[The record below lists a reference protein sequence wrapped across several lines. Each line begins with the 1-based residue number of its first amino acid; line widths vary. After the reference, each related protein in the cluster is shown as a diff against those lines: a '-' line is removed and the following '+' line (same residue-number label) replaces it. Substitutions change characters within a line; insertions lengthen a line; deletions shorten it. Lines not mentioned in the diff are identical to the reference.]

1 MIADIIRSPSTAWPR
16 LALVARRW
24 RGGLGDVFEQER
36 DRWLIWTPV
45 LLGLGVAFYFLL
57 PREPRLFSG
66 LVLFGATVA
75 LGVALRHRPVLA
87 RSAVVLA
94 MVAAG
99 FLAAELRTAMVTAP
113 VLHAPIGPAVVGGRV
128 AEVELQ
134 EKSARILLADVRIVG
149 LDRAATPAQV
159 RIGLTRYSDIPR
171 LGDRL
176 SLKAKLFDPPAPA
189 APGAHDFRR
198 DLYFL
203 RIGAVGYAVQKYVRP
218 AGDDPIDNDASGGPL
233 LGRLRQAAAEKISA
247 VLSDPAQRAIA
258 LALLVGE
265 RGPIPDDVNNAMR
278 DAGLA
283 HLLAI
288 SGMNITIAAGLIY
301 FTLRLGLAAIPWLA
315 LRFPIKKWAAA
326 GGLVGEILYTEFV
339 GAPVSAERSMITTGF
354 IMLAIIADR
363 SALTLR
369 LVAISAA
376 LLILAEPEALMGA
389 SFQMSYGAIVALV
402 VLYERWN
409 FHGGGEKGGGGER
422 GPIRRALTYLMGIA
436 VMSLVASA
444 ASAVFAIYH
453 FQQSAFYGMGAN
465 LLAVPVHDLWIMPWG
480 IASYGL
486 MPFGLEELA
495 LKPMGWGISAM
506 LAVARL
512 FSGFPGAAGHF
523 AAMPA
528 AALGLIVVGGLWFL
542 LWTRRWRWLGVAP
555 VAAGIMLTVTAS
567 QPDLLIAEDGRLVAI
582 RMDNGAI
589 ALSNRAHDKFT
600 QSVWVRRAGEGDIGD
615 NPPAALRDA
624 PDAQQCGKGVCLFT
638 VAGHKGAILSDVRGF
653 QAACNGGQAGGPEIV
668 ISQIAAH
675 AHCPAPLVIDRTDL
689 ARDGAQSVTFTA
701 AGPRIETVREV
712 SGERPWSVFWPQEP
726 TTWPAKP
733 RS

>member
-1 MIADIIRSPSTAWPR
+1 LWSLLPNT
-16 LALVARRW
+16 
-24 RGGLGDVFEQER
+24 G
-36 DRWLIWTPV
+36 LIWTPV
-45 LLGLGVAFYFLL
+45 LLGLGVAVYFLL
-57 PREPRLFSG
+57 AREPRLSSG
-66 LVLFGATVA
+66 LLLFGATVA
-75 LGVALRHRPVLA
+75 LGFALRHRAAWA
-87 RSAVVLA
+87 RFAVVLA

-99 FLAAELRTAMVTAP
+99 FLAAELRTAIVAAP
-113 VLHAPIGPAVVGGRV
+113 VLHAPVGPAMVSGRV
-128 AEVELQ
+128 AAVELQ
-134 EKSARILLADVRIVG
+134 EKSARILLADVHIAG
-149 LDRAATPAQV
+149 LDRASTPARV
-159 RIGLTRYSDIPR
+159 RIGLTRYSDIPK

-176 SLKAKLFDPPAPA
+176 NLRVKLFAPPAPA

-198 DLYFL
+198 DLFFL

-218 AGDDPIDNDASGGPL
+218 TGDDPADGPL
-233 LGRLRQAAAEKISA
+233 LARWRQAAAEKISA
-247 VLSDPAQRAIA
+247 VFTDPGEAAERAVA

-301 FTLRLGLAAIPWLA
+301 FTLRLGLAAIPWVA

-326 GGLVGEILYTEFV
+326 GGLAGEILYTEFV

-354 IMLAIIADR
+354 IMLAIMADR

-369 LVAISAA
+369 LVAISAT

-389 SFQMSYGAIVALV
+389 SFQMSYAAIVALV

-409 FHGGGEKGGGGER
+409 FHGTGTQGPFRR
-422 GPIRRALTYLMGIA
+422 GLTYLMGIA
-436 VMSLVASA
+436 IMSLVASA

-480 IASYGL
+480 ISSYVL
-486 MPFGLEELA
+486 MPFGLEALA

-512 FSGFPGAAGHF
+512 FSGFPGASGHF

-528 AALGLIVVGGLWFL
+528 AALGLIVAGGLWFL
-542 LWTRRWRWLGVAP
+542 LWTRHWRWLGLAP
-555 VAAGIMLTVTAS
+555 VVAGIALTVTVR
-567 QPDLLIAEDGRLVAI
+567 QPDLLIAEDGKLVAI
-582 RMDNGAI
+582 RMGNGAI

-600 QSVWVRRAGEGDIGD
+600 QSVWVRRAGEGDIDARNSAGG
-615 NPPAALRDA
+615 PPAALRDA
-624 PDAQQCGKGVCLFT
+624 PEAQQCGNGVCLFT
-638 VAGHKGAILSDVRGF
+638 VAGHKAAILSDVHGF
-653 QAACNGGQAGGPEIV
+653 PAACDNAQNGGPEIV

-689 ARDGAQSVTFTA
+689 ARDGAQSITFIDGA
-701 AGPRIETVREV
+701 PRIETVREV
-712 SGERPWSVFWPQEP
+712 SGERPWSGL
-726 TTWPAKP
+726 
-733 RS
+733 R

>member
-1 MIADIIRSPSTAWPR
+1 VIADILRSPVAIRP
-16 LALVARRW
+16 LFAPLARRVY
-24 RGGLGDVFEQER
+24 GGLGGVFEAER
-36 DRWLIWTPV
+36 DRWLIWVPV
-45 LLGLGVAFYFLL
+45 LLGLGVAIYFLL
-57 PREPRLFSG
+57 PREPHLSSGFMLFALS
-66 LVLFGATVA
+66 VA
-75 LGVALRHRPVLA
+75 LSFALRRWPALVRSAAVLA
-87 RSAVVLA
+87 I
-94 MVAAG
+94 VAGG
-99 FLAAELRTAMVTAP
+99 FLAAELRTAVVSAP
-113 VLHAPIGPAVVGGRV
+113 VLHSPVGPATVSGRV
-128 AEVELQ
+128 VEVQLQ
-134 EKSARILLADVRIVG
+134 AKSARILLADVHIAG
-149 LDRAATPAQV
+149 LSRADTPAQV

-176 SLKAKLFDPPAPA
+176 NLRAKLFAPPSPA

-198 DLYFL
+198 DLFFL
-203 RIGAVGYAVQKYVRP
+203 RIGAVGYAVQKYIRP
-218 AGDDPIDNDASGGPL
+218 AGDDPADGPL
-233 LGRLRQAAAEKISA
+233 LGRLRQAAAERISA
-247 VLSDPAQRAIA
+247 VFADPRQSAERAIA

-301 FTLRLGLAAIPWLA
+301 FTLRLGLAAIPWIA

-326 GGLVGEILYTEFV
+326 GGLIGEILYTEFV

-354 IMLAIIADR
+354 IMLAIMADR

-376 LLILAEPEALMGA
+376 LLILVEPEALMGA

-409 FHGGGEKGGGGER
+409 FHGTGEKG
-422 GPIRRALTYLMGIA
+422 PFRRAITYLMGIA
-436 VMSLVASA
+436 IMSLVASA

-480 IASYGL
+480 ILSYVL
-486 MPFGLEELA
+486 MPFGLEPLA
-495 LKPMGWGISAM
+495 LRPMGWGISAM

-528 AALGLIVVGGLWFL
+528 VALGLIVIGGLWFL

-555 VAAGIMLTVTAS
+555 VAAGIALTVTVR
-567 QPDLLIAEDGRLVAI
+567 QPDLLIAEDGRLVAV
-582 RMDNGAI
+582 RMESGAI
-589 ALSNRAHDKFT
+589 VLSNRAHDKFT
-600 QSVWVRRAGEGDIGD
+600 QSVWIRRAGEGDIDD
-615 NPPAALRDA
+615 NPPATLKDS

-638 VAGHKGAILSDVRGF
+638 VAGHKAAILSDVQGF
-653 QAACNGGQAGGPEIV
+653 HAACDGAGVDIV
-668 ISQIAAH
+668 ISPIAAH
-675 AHCPAPLVIDRTDL
+675 AHCPVPLVIDRADL
-689 ARDGAQSVTFTA
+689 ALDGAQSITFTA
-701 AGPRIETVREV
+701 AGPRIETVRQD
-712 SGERPWSVFWPQEP
+712 SGERPWSVYAP
-726 TTWPAKP
+726 
-733 RS
+733 

>member
-1 MIADIIRSPSTAWPR
+1 MIADILRSPGVVWPR
-16 LALVARRW
+16 LALGARRLY
-24 RGGLGDVFEQER
+24 GGFGDLWESER

-45 LLGLGVAFYFLL
+45 LLGLGVAAYFLL
-57 PREPRLFSG
+57 PFEPRMSSG
-66 LVLFGATVA
+66 ILLFGLSVA
-75 LGVALRHRPVLA
+75 LGFAVRHRPAMA
-87 RSAVVLA
+87 RFAAVLA
-94 MVAAG
+94 MVAGG
-99 FLAAELRTAMVTAP
+99 FLAAELRTSMVAAP
-113 VLHAPIGPAVVGGRV
+113 VLHAPIGPALISGRV
-128 AEVELQ
+128 VEVQLQ
-134 EKSARILLADVRIVG
+134 EKNARILLEDVRITG
-149 LDRAATPAQV
+149 LARVATPVQV
-159 RIGLTRYSDIPR
+159 RIGLTRYSDSPK
-171 LGDRL
+171 LGDRI
-176 SLKAKLFDPPAPA
+176 SLRVKLFAPPAPA

-203 RIGAVGYAVQKYVRP
+203 RIGAVGYAVQKFTRP
-218 AGDDPIDNDASGGPL
+218 AEDDGEADGPW
-233 LGRLRQAAAEKISA
+233 LGRLRQAAAERISA
-247 VLSDPAQRAIA
+247 VFADPAEGAERAIA

-301 FTLRLGLAAIPWLA
+301 FTLRLGLAAIPWIA
-315 LRFPIKKWAAA
+315 LRYPIKKWAAV
-326 GGLVGEILYTEFV
+326 GGLVGEMLYTEFV

-369 LVAISAA
+369 LVAISAS

-402 VLYERWN
+402 VLYERWD
-409 FHGGGEKGGGGER
+409 FHGVGEK
-422 GPIRRALTYLMGIA
+422 GPIRRALTYLMGIII
-436 VMSLVASA
+436 MSLVASA

-480 IASYGL
+480 ILSYVL
-486 MPFGLEELA
+486 MPFGLESLA

-528 AALGLIVVGGLWFL
+528 AALGSIVVGGLWFL
-542 LWTRRWRWLGVAP
+542 LWTRRWRWLGMAP
-555 VAAGIMLTVTAS
+555 IATGIVLTVTVH

-582 RMDNGAI
+582 RMQSGAI
-589 ALSNRAHDKFT
+589 ALSNRAHDRFT
-600 QSVWVRRAGEGDIGD
+600 QSVWVRRAGEGDIDD
-615 NPPAALRDA
+615 NPPSSLKEA

-638 VAGHKGAILSDVRGF
+638 VAGHKAAILSDIHGF
-653 QAACNGGQAGGPEIV
+653 HAACDGGAEIV
-668 ISQIAAH
+668 VSQIAAH
-675 AHCPAPLVIDRTDL
+675 AHCSGPLVIDRTDL
-689 ARDGAQSVTFTA
+689 ARDGAQTITFIA
-701 AGPRIETVREV
+701 EGLSIDTVRAD
-712 SGERPWSVFWPQEP
+712 SGERPWSATAE
-726 TTWPAKP
+726 
-733 RS
+733 R

>member
-1 MIADIIRSPSTAWPR
+1 LWSLLPNT
-16 LALVARRW
+16 
-24 RGGLGDVFEQER
+24 G
-36 DRWLIWTPV
+36 LIWTPV
-45 LLGLGVAFYFLL
+45 LLGIGVALYFLL
-57 PREPRLFSG
+57 PREPRLSSG
-66 LVLFGATVA
+66 LLLFAATVA
-75 LGVALRHRPVLA
+75 LGFSLRHRAAWA
-87 RSAVVLA
+87 RFAVVLA

-99 FLAAELRTAMVTAP
+99 FLAAELRTAIVAAP
-113 VLHAPIGPAVVGGRV
+113 VLHAPVGPAMVSGRV

-134 EKSARILLADVRIVG
+134 AKSARILLADVRITG
-149 LDRAATPAQV
+149 LDRANTPAQV
-159 RIGLTRYSDIPR
+159 RIGLTRYSDIPK

-176 SLKAKLFDPPAPA
+176 NLRAKLFAPPAPA
-189 APGAHDFRR
+189 EPGAHDFRR

-218 AGDDPIDNDASGGPL
+218 AGDDMADGPL

-247 VLSDPAQRAIA
+247 VFTGPGETAERAIA

-326 GGLVGEILYTEFV
+326 GGLAGEILYTEFV

-354 IMLAIIADR
+354 IMLAIMADR

-402 VLYERWN
+402 VLYERWS
-409 FHGGGEKGGGGER
+409 FHGSGDKG
-422 GPIRRALTYLMGIA
+422 PFRRAFTYLMGIA

-486 MPFGLEELA
+486 MPFGLEALA

-512 FSGFPGAAGHF
+512 FSGFPGASGHF

-528 AALGLIVVGGLWFL
+528 AALGLIVAGGLWFL

-555 VAAGIMLTVTAS
+555 VAAGILLTVTARP
-567 QPDLLIAEDGRLVAI
+567 PDLLIAEDGKLVAI
-582 RMDNGAI
+582 RRENGAI
-589 ALSNRAHDKFT
+589 ALSNRAHDRFT
-600 QSVWVRRAGEGDIGD
+600 QSVWVRRAGEGDIDD
-615 NPPAALRDA
+615 NPPAVLRDA
-624 PDAQQCGKGVCLFT
+624 PDAQQCGSGVCLFT
-638 VAGHKGAILSDVRGF
+638 VAGHKAAILSDVHGF
-653 QAACNGGQAGGPEIV
+653 KAACDGGPEIV

-675 AHCPAPLVIDRTDL
+675 AHCTAPLVIDRTDL
-689 ARDGAQSVTFTA
+689 AQGGAQSITFTA

-712 SGERPWSVFWPQEP
+712 SGERPWSGLVQQDVSR
-726 TTWPAKP
+726 K
-733 RS
+733 

>member
-1 MIADIIRSPSTAWPR
+1 MIAEILRSPGTILLPIASLP
-16 LALVARRW
+16 RRW
-24 RGGLGDVFEQER
+24 QGGLGDLFEAER

-45 LLGLGVAFYFLL
+45 LLGLGVSIYFLL
-57 PREPRLFSG
+57 PREPSLTSG
-66 LVLFGATVA
+66 LSLFAGTVA
-75 LGVALRHRPVLA
+75 LGFALRHRPGWARLA
-87 RSAVVLA
+87 AVLA
-94 MVAAG
+94 MIAVG
-99 FLAAELRTAMVTAP
+99 FVAAELRTAYVMAP
-113 VLHAPIGPAVVGGRV
+113 VLRAPTGAAIVSGRV

-134 EKSARILLADVRIVG
+134 EKSARVLLADVRVSG
-149 LDRAATPAQV
+149 LEPARTPAQV
-159 RIGLTRYSDIPR
+159 RIGLTRYSDIPK
-171 LGDRL
+171 LGDRVNL
-176 SLKAKLFDPPAPA
+176 RAKLFAPPSPA

-198 DLYFL
+198 DLFFL
-203 RIGAVGYAVQKYVRP
+203 RIGAVGYAVQKYVQP
-218 AGDDPIDNDASGGPL
+218 VGNDAAEGPL

-247 VLSDPAQRAIA
+247 VFADPTEGAERAIA

-301 FTLRLGLAAIPWLA
+301 FTLRLGLAAIPWIA

-326 GGLVGEILYTEFV
+326 GGLLGEILYTEFV

-369 LVAISAA
+369 LVAISAS
-376 LLILAEPEALMGA
+376 LLILVEPEAVMGA
-389 SFQMSYGAIVALV
+389 SFQMSYGAIVALIV
-402 VLYERWN
+402 FYERWN
-409 FHGGGEKGGGGER
+409 IHGAGEAGT
-422 GPIRRALTYLMGIA
+422 IRRALTYPVGIA

-480 IASYGL
+480 IASYAL
-486 MPFGLEELA
+486 MPFGLEALA

-528 AALGLIVVGGLWFL
+528 AALGLIVAGGLWFL

-555 VAAGIMLTVTAS
+555 VAAGILLTVTVR
-567 QPDLLIAEDGRLVAI
+567 QPDLLIAEDGKLVAI
-582 RMDNGAI
+582 RMDSGAI
-589 ALSNRAHDKFT
+589 ALSNRAHDRFT
-600 QSVWVRRAGEGDIGD
+600 QSVWVRRAGEGDIDD
-615 NPPAALRDA
+615 NPPPSLRDTQ
-624 PDAQQCGKGVCLFT
+624 DAQQCGKGVCLFT
-638 VAGHKGAILSDVRGF
+638 VAGHKAAILSDVHGF
-653 QAACNGGQAGGPEIV
+653 KAACDNAGSGGPEIV

-675 AHCPAPLVIDRTDL
+675 AHCAAPLVIDRTDL
-689 ARDGAQSVTFTA
+689 ARDGAQSITFTA

-712 SGERPWSVFWPQEP
+712 SGDRPWS
-726 TTWPAKP
+726 TAIG
-733 RS
+733 R

>member
-1 MIADIIRSPSTAWPR
+1 MITDVLRIPDARWFGAQAH
-16 LALVARRW
+16 LRRW
-24 RGGLGDVFEQER
+24 RDDFGGLLEAER
-36 DRWLIWTPV
+36 ERWLIWVPV
-45 LLGLGVAFYFLL
+45 LLGLGVAGYFLL
-57 PREPRLFSG
+57 DREPKLSSG
-66 LVLFGATVA
+66 LLLFGLTGA
-75 LGVALRHRPVLA
+75 LGLGLRHRPAVARTLA
-87 RSAVVLA
+87 ALTI
-94 MVAAG
+94 VAAG
-99 FLAAELRTAMVTAP
+99 FLAAELRTAAVSAP
-113 VLHAPIGPAVVGGRV
+113 VLHAPTGAVTVSGRV

-134 EKSARILLADVRIVG
+134 EKSARIVLTNVG
-149 LDRAATPAQV
+149 IGGLKPNETPAEI
-159 RIGLTRYSDIPR
+159 RIGLTRYSDIPK

-176 SLKAKLFDPPAPA
+176 TVRAKLFSPPSPA

-218 AGDDPIDNDASGGPL
+218 ADAPDGESPL
-233 LGRLRQAAAEKISA
+233 LGRLRQSAAERISTVFAAPDQAA
-247 VLSDPAQRAIA
+247 VRAIA

-301 FTLRLGLAAIPWLA
+301 FALRLGLAAIPWIA

-326 GGLVGEILYTEFV
+326 GGLVGEVLYTEFV

-409 FHGGGEKGGGGER
+409 FHEMGGGVGRR
-422 GPIRRALTYLMGIA
+422 GPVRGVLTYLAGI
-436 VMSLVASA
+436 VIMSLVASA

-480 IASYGL
+480 IASYAL
-486 MPFGLEELA
+486 MPLGLEVLA

-506 LAVARL
+506 LQVARL

-528 AALGLIVVGGLWFL
+528 AALGMIVLGGLWFL

-555 VAAGIMLTVTAS
+555 VAAGILLTLTAR
-567 QPDLLIAEDGRLVAI
+567 QPDLLIAEDGKLVAF
-582 RMDNGAI
+582 RQDNGVM

-600 QSVWVRRAGEGDIGD
+600 QSVWIRRAGEGDIED
-615 NPPAALRDA
+615 NPPPLMHDSS
-624 PDAQQCGKGVCLFT
+624 DSEHCGHGACRFI
-638 VAGHKGAILSDVRGF
+638 VANHRVAILSDVHGF
-653 QAACNGGQAGGPEIV
+653 AAACDSNAEIV
-668 ISQIAAH
+668 ISAIAAH
-675 AHCPAPLVIDRTDL
+675 AHCKAPLVIDRTDL
-689 ARDGAQSVTFTA
+689 ARDGAMAILFSET
-701 AGPRIETVREV
+701 GPRIETVRED
-712 SGERPWSVFWPQEP
+712 SGGRPWSSGL
-726 TTWPAKP
+726 KP
-733 RS
+733 VR

>member
-1 MIADIIRSPSTAWPR
+1 MIADIIRSPSAAWPR
-16 LALVARRW
+16 AAPLPRRW
-24 RGGLGDVFEQER
+24 YGGLGNLFEAER

-45 LLGLGVAFYFLL
+45 LLGLGVAVYFLL
-57 PREPRLFSG
+57 GREPRLSSG
-66 LVLFGATVA
+66 LLLFGATVA
-75 LGVALRHRPVLA
+75 LGFALRHRAAWA
-87 RSAVVLA
+87 RFAVVLA

-99 FLAAELRTAMVTAP
+99 LLAAELRTAIVAAP
-113 VLHAPIGPAVVGGRV
+113 VLHAPVGPAMVSGRV
-128 AEVELQ
+128 AAVELQ
-134 EKSARILLADVRIVG
+134 EKSARILLADVHIAG
-149 LDRAATPAQV
+149 LDRASTPAQV
-159 RIGLTRYSDIPR
+159 RIGLTRYSDIPK

-176 SLKAKLFDPPAPA
+176 NLRAKLFAPPAPA

-198 DLYFL
+198 DLFFL
-203 RIGAVGYAVQKYVRP
+203 RIGAVGYAVQKFVRP
-218 AGDDPIDNDASGGPL
+218 KGDDTADGPL
-233 LGRLRQAAAEKISA
+233 LARWRQAAAEKISA
-247 VLSDPAQRAIA
+247 VFTDPAEAAERAVA

-301 FTLRLGLAAIPWLA
+301 FTLRLGLAAIPWVA

-326 GGLVGEILYTEFV
+326 GGLAGEILYTEFV

-354 IMLAIIADR
+354 IMLAIMADR

-369 LVAISAA
+369 LVAISAT

-389 SFQMSYGAIVALV
+389 SFQMSYAAIVALV

-409 FHGGGEKGGGGER
+409 FHGTGTQS
-422 GPIRRALTYLMGIA
+422 PLRRALTYLMGIA
-436 VMSLVASA
+436 IMSLVASA

-480 IASYGL
+480 ISSYVL
-486 MPFGLEELA
+486 MPFGLEALA

-512 FSGFPGAAGHF
+512 FSGFPGASGHF

-528 AALGLIVVGGLWFL
+528 AALGLIVTGGLWFL
-542 LWTRRWRWLGVAP
+542 LWTRHWRWLGLAP
-555 VAAGIMLTVTAS
+555 VAAGMVLTVTVR
-567 QPDLLIAEDGRLVAI
+567 QPDLLIAEDGKLVAI
-582 RMDNGAI
+582 RMGNGAI

-600 QSVWVRRAGEGDIGD
+600 QSVWVRRAGEGDIED
-615 NPPAALRDA
+615 NPPPALRDA
-624 PDAQQCGKGVCLFT
+624 PDAQQCGNGVCLFT
-638 VAGHKGAILSDVRGF
+638 VAGHKAAILSDVHGF
-653 QAACNGGQAGGPEIV
+653 QAACDNARTGGPEIV

-689 ARDGAQSVTFTA
+689 AHDGAQSITFTDGA
-701 AGPRIETVREV
+701 PRIETVREI
-712 SGERPWSVFWPQEP
+712 SGERPWSGL
-726 TTWPAKP
+726 
-733 RS
+733 R

>member
-1 MIADIIRSPSTAWPR
+1 VLHAVIAEILRSPGTILLPIASLP
-16 LALVARRW
+16 RRW
-24 RGGLGDVFEQER
+24 QGGLGDLFEAER

-45 LLGLGVAFYFLL
+45 LLGLGVSIYFLL
-57 PREPRLFSG
+57 PREPSLTSG
-66 LVLFGATVA
+66 LSLFAGTVA
-75 LGVALRHRPVLA
+75 LGFALRHRPGWARLA
-87 RSAVVLA
+87 AVLA
-94 MVAAG
+94 MIAVG
-99 FLAAELRTAMVTAP
+99 FVAAELRTAYVMAP
-113 VLHAPIGPAVVGGRV
+113 VLRAPTGAAIVSGRV

-134 EKSARILLADVRIVG
+134 EKSARVLLADVRVSG
-149 LDRAATPAQV
+149 LEPARTPAQV
-159 RIGLTRYSDIPR
+159 RIGLTRYSDIPK
-171 LGDRL
+171 LGDRVNL
-176 SLKAKLFDPPAPA
+176 RAKLFAPPSPA

-198 DLYFL
+198 DLFFL
-203 RIGAVGYAVQKYVRP
+203 RIGAVGYAVQKYVQP
-218 AGDDPIDNDASGGPL
+218 VGNDAAEGPL

-247 VLSDPAQRAIA
+247 VFADPTEGAERAIA

-301 FTLRLGLAAIPWLA
+301 FTLRLGLAAIPWIA

-326 GGLVGEILYTEFV
+326 GGLLGEILYTEFV

-369 LVAISAA
+369 LVAISAS
-376 LLILAEPEALMGA
+376 LLILVEPEAVMGA
-389 SFQMSYGAIVALV
+389 SFQMSYGAIVALIV
-402 VLYERWN
+402 FYERWN
-409 FHGGGEKGGGGER
+409 IHGAGEAGT
-422 GPIRRALTYLMGIA
+422 IRRALTYPVGIA

-480 IASYGL
+480 IASYAL
-486 MPFGLEELA
+486 MPFGLEALA

-528 AALGLIVVGGLWFL
+528 AALGLIVAGGLWFL

-555 VAAGIMLTVTAS
+555 VAAGILLTVTVR
-567 QPDLLIAEDGRLVAI
+567 QPDLLIAEDGKLVAI
-582 RMDNGAI
+582 RMDSGAI
-589 ALSNRAHDKFT
+589 ALSNRAHDRFT
-600 QSVWVRRAGEGDIGD
+600 QSVWVRRAGEGDIDD
-615 NPPAALRDA
+615 NPPPSLRDTQ
-624 PDAQQCGKGVCLFT
+624 DAQQCGKGVCLFT
-638 VAGHKGAILSDVRGF
+638 VAGHKAAILSDVHGF
-653 QAACNGGQAGGPEIV
+653 KAACDNAGSGGPEIV

-675 AHCPAPLVIDRTDL
+675 AHCAAPLVIDRTDL
-689 ARDGAQSVTFTA
+689 ARDGAQSITFTA

-712 SGERPWSVFWPQEP
+712 SGDRPWS
-726 TTWPAKP
+726 TAIG
-733 RS
+733 R